1 MLKSERLILK
11 QPELE
16 DVDKIL
22 KIQNSE
28 FVQKY
33 NMMKIYDKDD
43 MIKEIVEE
51 GKNTYYLQLL
61 IQKK

>member
-11 QPELE
+11 KPELE

-28 FVQKY
+28 FVQRY

-43 MIKEIVEE
+43 MIKEIVE
-51 GKNTYYLQLL
+51 
-61 IQKK
+61 